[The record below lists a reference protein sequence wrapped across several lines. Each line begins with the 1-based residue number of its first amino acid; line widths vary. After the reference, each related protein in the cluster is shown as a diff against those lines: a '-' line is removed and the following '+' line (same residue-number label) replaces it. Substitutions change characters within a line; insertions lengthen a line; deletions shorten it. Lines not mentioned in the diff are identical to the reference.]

1 MGVYEGS
8 AGLIKATQELL
19 LRWQET
25 KSNWRDVVAD
35 QFEKKYLQTLEKDAK
50 AAVAA
55 MDQMAAL
62 LSRIRNDCQ

>member
-35 QFEKKYLQTLEKDAK
+35 QF
-50 AAVAA
+50 
-55 MDQMAAL
+55 
-62 LSRIRNDCQ
+62 